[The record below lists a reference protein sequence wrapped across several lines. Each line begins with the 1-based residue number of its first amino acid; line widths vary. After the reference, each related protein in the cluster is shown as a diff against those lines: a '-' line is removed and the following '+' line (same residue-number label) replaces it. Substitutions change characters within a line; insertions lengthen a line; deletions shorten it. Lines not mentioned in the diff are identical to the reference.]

1 MCFSKEKA
9 RKTNKQIIPFKMDRR
24 SDFSKEDIQ
33 MANRYMKRCCTLVII
48 KEIKIKSTIRYHLIP
63 VMAVTKE
70 TRNNMCW

>member
-1 MCFSKEKA
+1 
-9 RKTNKQIIPFKMDRR
+9 MDRR